1 MSQAS
6 RVKLSAAARMAL
18 PSAPAGFRTDPE
30 ADLSELWRIH
40 DTALAESPHDAAR
53 GPSLLALKA
62 EIARRIM
69 RDCVLCERRCGVDR
83 ASGQLGVCATGPTTH
98 VYFAGLLA
106 KEEEEISPSFSLFP
120 AGCDFSCEFC
130 FGREEN
136 SRPDEGELLTAT
148 ALDDW
153 LGQPENAGA
162 RTISFIG
169 GEPTVH
175 LAEILQVLANLGSSL
190 PAVWNS
196 NFYFSAETARL
207 IDGVMDYYVADCH
220 FGSDDCA
227 LRLAN
232 APNHFAVVTRNL
244 LWAAERSQLILRHL
258 VLPGHFECCARPVLE
273 WAAAHLDAPVH
284 VMCNY
289 VPPAGGAGG
298 DLGRFLTDAEIE
310 EALACAR
317 DLGLNLIADASQV
330 LVTPRS

>member
-6 RVKLSAAARMAL
+6 RVQLSAAARLAL
-18 PSAPAGFRTDPE
+18 PSAPADFSTNPE

-40 DTALAESPHDAAR
+40 DTALSHAR
-53 GPSLLALKA
+53 GHAGSGLSLIHLKA
-62 EIARRIM
+62 KIARRIM
-69 RDCVLCERRCGVDR
+69 RDCVLCERRCEVDR
-83 ASGQLGVCATGPTTH
+83 GSGQLGVCSTGPDSH
-98 VYFAGLLA
+98 LYFAGLLA

-120 AGCDFSCEFC
+120 AGCNFACRFC

-136 SRPDEGELLTAT
+136 AHPDEGELLTPA

-153 LGQPENAGA
+153 LAQPENAGA

-175 LAEILQVLANLGSSL
+175 LATILQLLAGLGSSL

-196 NFYFSAETARL
+196 NFYFSPETARL

-227 LRLAN
+227 LRLAD

-244 LWAAERSQLILRHL
+244 LWAAERSRLILRHL

-289 VPPAGGAGG
+289 VPPAGCAEG

-317 DLGLNLIADASQV
+317 DLGLDLIADASQV
-330 LVTPRS
+330 LETPRL